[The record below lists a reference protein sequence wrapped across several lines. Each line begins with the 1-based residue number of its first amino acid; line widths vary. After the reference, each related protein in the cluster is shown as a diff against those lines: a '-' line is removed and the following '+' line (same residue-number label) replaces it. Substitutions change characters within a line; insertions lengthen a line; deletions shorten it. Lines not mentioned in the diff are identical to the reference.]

1 MACKW
6 SALRWLVIKR
16 LRLAFKSPT
25 AIAERKYRKKF
36 VFVLRFLCRLHID
49 EDGAEQS
56 SLRWWWQTRRRW
68 QILTMAQTRGKK
80 SLLRL
85 TNSTAKH
92 LTDFCCKLLFLFL
105 LLLLL
110 LSLHLHFHLPTAAQ
124 FAFAQVEERWHR
136 TCISMTIFPF
146 AIFRLPRVQCS
157 PVARDGQRYGNS
169 QFNLLYVL

>member
-1 MACKW
+1 
-6 SALRWLVIKR
+6 
-16 LRLAFKSPT
+16 
-25 AIAERKYRKKF
+25 
-36 VFVLRFLCRLHID
+36 
-49 EDGAEQS
+49 
-56 SLRWWWQTRRRW
+56 
-68 QILTMAQTRGKK
+68 LTMAQTRGKK

-157 PVARDGQRYGNS
+157 PVARDGQRYGNYILNLICYTYYRYEIGLWTQYDEIILFIS
-169 QFNLLYVL
+169 HSDFNVCLMGFNLLG